1 MSEIKI
7 LPAETYGLDFIS
19 GSYLP
24 EGKDEF
30 YLRNTQGDNPRRK
43 WRNLTQNE
51 IGILEKNRNR
61 CSNWNLIKVEDPFN
75 PELISDSFFHGLV
88 RIGATS
94 SNLLKYH
101 DFTLPEGISFSR
113 IISCDI
119 GSHCAIHNC
128 RYISHYIIGD
138 YVILS
143 SINEMETTNHSKF
156 GNGIVKEGEE
166 ESVRIWIE
174 PINEAGGRQVLP
186 FETMTTGDAYLW
198 AIYRDDKKLTDNLL
212 RITQNSFDTRRGW
225 YGTIGSNSVIKGC
238 GVIKDTKIGNSCYIK
253 GANKLK
259 NLTIKS
265 DETEMTQIG
274 EGVELVN
281 GIIGYGCRIFYGC
294 KAIRFVM
301 GNNSSLKYG
310 ARLIHSILGDN
321 STISCCEVLN
331 NLVFPYHE
339 QHHNNSFLIATMIM
353 GQSNMAA
360 GATVGSNHNS
370 RGNDGEIIAGR
381 GFWPG
386 LSSTL
391 KHNCKFASHLLITKG
406 NYPAE
411 LYVPFPFAM
420 LIDNTSTH
428 QREVMPAYYWM
439 YNMYALERNS
449 WKFSVRDKRVHK
461 EQFIETAYLAPDTV
475 QEIIKAL
482 DILEGLTGAY
492 YLEKKGD
499 SQALQ
504 DFDPWNIPEKLK
516 ALGRKILDAPDSYPD
531 FMEFVRG
538 GLYCNFIERS
548 KQSVKILK
556 IPESRKAYLQMLTYY
571 GVTTLCDYCKK
582 DIPVGKF
589 AEENAGKSSGDW
601 VNMGGQLVPS
611 VEVDRLRKEIGED
624 KFKTWDEIHKI
635 YKEWETRYPF
645 EKAVNALNVL
655 VYLNGGSDLEKNT
668 WDSFKTKVG
677 EIRNYIEEQ
686 VYKTKKKDYT
696 NKFRGITYRNP
707 EERDAV
713 LGKVEDN
720 SFIKG
725 TREESLKIREKLN
738 KAVW

>member
-24 EGKDEF
+24 EGRDEF

-212 RITQNSFDTRRGW
+212 KITQNSFDTRRGW

-449 WKFSVRDKRVHK
+449 WKFSVKRVHK

-492 YLEKKGD
+492 YLEKKGE

-504 DFDPWNIPEKLK
+504 DFDPWNIPEELI
-516 ALGRKILDAPDSYPD
+516 AQGRRILDNPDSYPD

-571 GVTTLCDYCKK
+571 GVTTLCDYCKE
-582 DIPVGKF
+582 DIPVGEFVK
-589 AEENAGKSSGDW
+589 ENTGKSNGDW

-611 VEVDRLRKEIGED
+611 AEVDRLRKEIGED
-624 KFKTWDEIHKI
+624 KFKTWDEKI
-635 YKEWETRYPF
+635 NSKPGTR
-645 EKAVNALNVL
+645 
-655 VYLNGGSDLEKNT
+655 
-668 WDSFKTKVG
+668 
-677 EIRNYIEEQ
+677 
-686 VYKTKKKDYT
+686 
-696 NKFRGITYRNP
+696 
-707 EERDAV
+707 
-713 LGKVEDN
+713 
-720 SFIKG
+720 FIKFTKNGKPG
-725 TREESLKIREKLN
+725 TLLKKP
-738 KAVW
+738 

>member
-30 YLRNTQGDNPRRK
+30 YLRNTQGDNPGRK
-43 WRNLTQNE
+43 WRNLTQKE
-51 IGILEKNRNR
+51 IETLEKNRNR

-94 SNLLKYH
+94 NNLLRYH

-156 GNGIVKEGEE
+156 GNGIVKDGEE

-198 AIYRDDKKLTDNLL
+198 AIYRDDKKLTENLL
-212 RITQNSFDTRRGW
+212 KITQNSFDTRRGW

-420 LIDNTSTH
+420 LIDNTTTH
-428 QREVMPAYYWM
+428 QREIMPAYYWM

-492 YLEKKGD
+492 YLDKKGE

-504 DFDPWNIPEKLK
+504 DFDPRNIPEELIIN
-516 ALGRKILDAPDSYPD
+516 GRRILDNPDSYQD

-571 GVTTLCDYCKK
+571 GVTTLCDYCKE

-589 AEENAGKSSGDW
+589 AEENAGKSSGSW

-624 KFKTWDEIHKI
+624 KFKTWDEIHKV
-635 YKEWETRYPF
+635 YKEWKARYPF
-645 EKAVNALNVL
+645 EKAVNALNAL
-655 VYLNGGSDLEKNT
+655 LYLNGGSGLEKNA
-668 WDSFKTKVG
+668 WDSYKTKVR
-677 EIRNYIEEQ
+677 EIRSYIEEQ

-696 NKFRGITYRNP
+696 NKFREITYRNSD
-707 EERDAV
+707 ERDAV

-725 TREESLKIREKLN
+725 TKEESLKILEKLN